1 MNNDWD
7 EAGELEAEILDFT
20 RSTIWRAVL
29 RPALEKK
36 QLEIQRKIAIGLNL
50 ELDKIRE
57 LQVMYK
63 FIGDMLSDPIQFFSM
78 R

>member
-7 EAGELEAEILDFT
+7 EASELETEIIDFT
-20 RSTIWRAVL
+20 RSTIWRGIL

-63 FIGDMLSDPIQFFSM
+63 LVGDMLGDPIQFFST